1 MTGKKSAFYLQIKQL
16 GVLTTIPVILL
27 VGPLLGYFA
36 GDWADR
42 MFRFFPLFTML
53 GLLMGFVASGREIF
67 RLLRR
72 YLEEDKKQGSL

>member
-42 MFRFFPLFTML
+42 RFRFFPWFTML